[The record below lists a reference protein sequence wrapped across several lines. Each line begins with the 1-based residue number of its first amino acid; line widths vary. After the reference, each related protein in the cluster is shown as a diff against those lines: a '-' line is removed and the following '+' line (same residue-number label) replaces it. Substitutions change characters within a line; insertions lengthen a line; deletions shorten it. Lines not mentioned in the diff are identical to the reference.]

1 MSDAVLIAA
10 SAEDLRDRPSVDDA
24 SPLAVMPL
32 VLIVTTN
39 VVVAVP
45 AVVADGETEVT
56 DGLPVTELPFVT
68 SKLAAVTP

>member
-10 SAEDLRDRPSVDDA
+10 SAEDLRDRPSVDEA

-32 VLIVTTN
+32 VLTVTTN

-56 DGLPVTELPFVT
+56 GGLPLTELPLAT

>member
-1 MSDAVLIAA
+1 M
-10 SAEDLRDRPSVDDA
+10 RDKPSVDDA

-32 VLIVTTN
+32 VLTVTTN

-56 DGLPVTELPFVT
+56 DGLPLTELPFTT